1 MSNVC
6 RYDKTGQRHGCCD
19 DYYWDGAVHRFLMI
33 NQFLARIIHGQ
44 RVFFTPRC
52 SALGGK
58 IFLPPRPTTLPRS
71 PPLLP
76 TALKDLGVTFSMPK
90 VFSEKKFSHPQVPQV
105 FEIFFPSCPRCFFFP
120 QVFHKNFFSCPRC
133 CSFSPGVDPNS
144 PKYT

>member
-1 MSNVC
+1 MVDSSTMVEVRLIDALMS
-6 RYDKTGQRHGCCD
+6 G
-19 DYYWDGAVHRFLMI
+19 
-33 NQFLARIIHGQ
+33 IIYFSTMPQSIRGQ

-120 QVFHKNFFSCPRC
+120 RCFIKFFFRA
-133 CSFSPGVDPNS
+133 PGVAVS
-144 PKYT
+144 PQVLIQIHLNTPKNT

>member
-1 MSNVC
+1 MYVC
-6 RYDKTGQRHGCCD
+6 GISKQHPELLPIR
-19 DYYWDGAVHRFLMI
+19 
-33 NQFLARIIHGQ
+33 GQ

-71 PPLLP
+71 SPLLP

-105 FEIFFPSCPRCFFFP
+105 FEIFFLRAQGVFFP
-120 QVFHKNFFSCPRC
+120 QVFHKIFFSCPRC
-133 CSFSPGVDPNS
+133 CSFSPGVVPNS